1 MNRSAASIIVVSGM
15 QGAGKTTV
23 ADALARRFARGV
35 HVSADVLARMVVS
48 GHLWPEGR
56 EMSDEAA
63 MQLRLRL
70 RNLCL
75 LGRSFA
81 EVGFA
86 AVLDDIIIGERSQ
99 HLREEMGETPYVL
112 VMLTPS
118 LESVKAREA
127 GRGTSLW
134 EQWAWMNE
142 EARATPGV
150 DLFVDSTALS
160 VEETVDAILTGLQPV
175 AER

>member
-1 MNRSAASIIVVSGM
+1 MTETAGRIIVISGM
-15 QGAGKTTV
+15 QGAGKSTV

-56 EMSDEAA
+56 EMSGEAA

-70 RNLCL
+70 RNMCL

-81 EVGFA
+81 EAGFV
-86 AVLDDIIIGERSQ
+86 AVLDDIIIGERAE
-99 HLREEMGETPYVL
+99 HLRDEMGETPYAL

-127 GRGTSLW
+127 GRGTALW
-134 EQWAWMNE
+134 EQWAWMDD
-142 EARATPGV
+142 EARATAGV

-160 VEETVDAILTGLQPV
+160 IEATVDGILDRL
-175 AER
+175 